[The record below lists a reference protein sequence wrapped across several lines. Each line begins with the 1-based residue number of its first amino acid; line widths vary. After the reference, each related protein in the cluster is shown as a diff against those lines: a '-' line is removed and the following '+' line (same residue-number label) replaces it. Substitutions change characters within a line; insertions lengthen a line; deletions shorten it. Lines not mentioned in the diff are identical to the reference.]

1 VEIPVKDLS
10 TALGL
15 GAREHVAV
23 VGAGGKTSLMF
34 ALAKGLRSKGGRVV
48 TGTTTKIWYREALRF
63 PCVIFSRSDS
73 AWHKKVSEELK
84 RCGRVFVGRGVLES
98 GKLEGITPDLADV
111 LYQDPDVDYVIIEA
125 DGAAGLPVKVPASH
139 EPVIPSSTTVVV
151 AMMGLEVMGRN
162 LEPDFVFRLDRFQD
176 VTGLAHGQ
184 PLTPVSLARIF
195 HSPEGLFK
203 GAPVSA
209 RRIAFLN
216 KLDLLPDDR
225 ETREMADLL
234 LRPPETLIDR
244 VVIGSIR
251 DRNYWVI
258 RKNHEGYFYQDY

>member
-1 VEIPVKDLS
+1 MKISVKDLS
-10 TALGL
+10 TALDL
-15 GAREHVAV
+15 GAREHVAI

-34 ALAKGLRSKGGRVV
+34 ALAKDLRSKGGRVV
-48 TGTTTKIWYREALRF
+48 TSTTTKIWYKEALRF

-73 AWHKKVSEELK
+73 AWHKKVGEELK
-84 RCGRVFVGRGVLES
+84 RCGHVFVGRGVLES

-111 LYQDPDVDYVIIEA
+111 LYKDLHVDCIIIEA
-125 DGAAGLPVKVPASH
+125 DGAAGLPVKVPAPH

-151 AMMGLEVMGRN
+151 AMMGLEVMGKN
-162 LEPDFVFRLDRFQD
+162 LDPDFVFRLTRFKD
-176 VTGLAHGQ
+176 VTGLERGQ
-184 PLTPVSLARIF
+184 RLTPISLARIF
-195 HSPEGLFK
+195 HSPQGLFK

-209 RRIAFLN
+209 RRIGFLN

-234 LRPPETLIDR
+234 LRPLETRIDR

-251 DRNYWVI
+251 DRNYWVM
-258 RKNHEGYFYQDY
+258 RKKP